1 MSGISLALS
10 HQRLA
15 KAQLR
20 GNAKSALRRYH
31 SALTC

>member
-1 MSGISLALS
+1 LTGVGWAGIAF
-10 HQRLA
+10 

-31 SALTC
+31 IALTC